1 MKNNHKILEK
11 SSSLLNIIILSAF
24 TVYWLKSVLNGYSD
38 VFVYRL
44 DWPSLIN
51 KPFLIYIESLWFS
64 LQYLWKVKLFGIFF

>member
-38 VFVYRL
+38 VFL
-44 DWPSLIN
+44 DWIDL
-51 KPFLIYIESLWFS
+51 L
-64 LQYLWKVKLFGIFF
+64 